1 MEVILKED
9 VLGVGDIG
17 QTVKVRGGYARNFLV
32 PRGLAVESGTK
43 NARRIAHEV
52 RQIEA
57 KKNVLLVAAQ
67 NLASQIEQIEIDL
80 ALRVGKGGKVFGS
93 ISTKDISEKLKE
105 RNVEI
110 DRRRVLLEEPI
121 KRIGT
126 HFVSV
131 KLHPEVKAKLKVVI
145 GKVEASK
152 EEEEKEAKEA
162 KANLDA
168 DLTIPQEEGA
178 GELEL

>member
-1 MEVILKED
+1 MEIILKED

-32 PRGLAVESGTK
+32 PKGLAVESGAK
-43 NARRIAHEV
+43 NAKRIAHEV

-67 NLASQIEQIEIDL
+67 NVANQIEKIQIEL
-80 ALRVGKGGKVFGS
+80 SLRVGKGGKIFGS

-105 RNVEI
+105 SNLEI

-121 KRIGT
+121 RKVGT

-145 GKVEASK
+145 NRAEASK
-152 EEEEKEAKEA
+152 EEEERESREA
-162 KANLDA
+162 KANLDEN
-168 DLTIPQEEGA
+168 LTIPQEESA
-178 GELEL
+178 EDL